1 MQSQT
6 KVARPS
12 SVNPPFNPEALSR
25 LAEKLHETTQA
36 LLDFT
41 KEIPQS
47 SPSTEPNAQG
57 NEKEPDQMRCFRVP
71 GFMVLEEREI
81 LETYQAEDV
90 VDLIRKA
97 RDDFSTTSLF
107 MRRFSDDFS
116 IDGFTVQHI
125 GEIMHRPIVML
136 NKACSILADYEPQE
150 NSQIATKSS

>member
-6 KVARPS
+6 RKTSHS
-12 SVNPPFNPEALSR
+12 SLGNFQLNSNTLSKIV
-25 LAEKLHETTQA
+25 EKLHETTQA

-41 KEIPQS
+41 QEISQS
-47 SPSTEPNAQG
+47 PPVTESNHQG
-57 NEKEPDQMRCFRVP
+57 DEKEPDQVRCFRVP

-97 RDDFSTTSLF
+97 RDDFSITSLF
-107 MRRFSDDFS
+107 MRRFSDDYN

-136 NKACSILADYEPQE
+136 NKACSILADYEPQ
-150 NSQIATKSS
+150 SDD

>member
-6 KVARPS
+6 KATHS
-12 SVNPPFNPEALSR
+12 SPVNPPPFNPEALNM

-36 LLDFT
+36 LLGFIQD
-41 KEIPQS
+41 ISQL
-47 SPSTEPNAQG
+47 SPVTEPNHQS
-57 NEKEPDQMRCFRVP
+57 NEKEPDQTRCFRVP

-97 RDDFSTTSLF
+97 RDDFSITSLF
-107 MRRFSDDFS
+107 MRRFSDDYS

-125 GEIMHRPIVML
+125 GEIMARPIVML
-136 NKACSILADYEPQE
+136 NKACSILADYEPQ
-150 NSQIATKSS
+150 TCSSDV